1 MNRLAPTLALAVFA
15 VPAFAHGSKTAT
27 MSVALV
33 ITDACSVVV
42 DEQAP
47 RTPGVTC
54 SPSSV
59 QPIVEQRVEH
69 TATGASNVSN
79 VSSDDSATRIVTVV
93 TY

>member
-1 MNRLAPTLALAVFA
+1 MNRLALTLALAVFA
-15 VPAFAHGSKTAT
+15 APAFAHGSKSAT
-27 MSVALV
+27 MSVSLV
-33 ITDACSVVV
+33 VTDACSVVV

-59 QPIVEQRVEH
+59 HPIVEQRIEH
-69 TATGASNVSN
+69 TTTGASN